1 MPIDR
6 PIFVLAPPRSGTSL
20 VYKTLCAHP
29 DVAYLSRGYKKYPE
43 FPLFA
48 EVLTRLRIVSSS
60 PKEARAIWNRYQD
73 RGNDTALAAEVT
85 PEIRDWYRRLVSRLV
100 ELRGKERFLAK
111 FPGHALRAPWI
122 DAIFPDC
129 VFLIVTRD
137 WRSVA
142 GSTVVMREKHAAEDA
157 GFWGIRVPGWKQIRK
172 QMGTAESAAH
182 VFRIVHET
190 METDTAG
197 FAGRVV
203 RVAYEDFCRDVAG
216 EMKRVTAAC
225 GLAWSAGFEASLP
238 EIRAGT
244 NSKWRRILDPAVVL
258 RIRAAEGATLA
269 RYEHPEVSAE
279 GGEEAPDRSPA
290 SSSRASL

>member
-20 VYKTLCAHP
+20 LYKTLCAHP
-29 DVAYLSRGYKKYPE
+29 DVAYLSRGYKKYPDH
-43 FPLFA
+43 PLFA
-48 EVLTRLRIVSSS
+48 EALTRLRIVSSG
-60 PKEARAIWNRYQD
+60 PKEARAVWKRFPD
-73 RGNDTALAAEVT
+73 RSTDIARASEVT

-111 FPGHALRAPWI
+111 FPGHSVRAPWI

-129 VFLIVTRD
+129 IFLIVTRD

-142 GSTVVMREKHAAEDA
+142 SSTVVMREKHAGEDA
-157 GFWGIRVPGWKQIRK
+157 GFWGIRVPGWQEMKK
-172 QMGTAESAAH
+172 NMGTAESAAH
-182 VFRIVHET
+182 VFRLVHET
-190 METDTAG
+190 IDADTAG

-203 RVAYEDFCRDVAG
+203 RIAYEDFCRDVAG

-225 GLAWSAGFEASLP
+225 GLPWSARFEASLP

-244 NSKWRRILDPAVVL
+244 TSKWRRILDPALVE
-258 RIRAAEGATLA
+258 RIRAAEGPALA
-269 RYEHPEVSAE
+269 RYEHPDVSAA
-279 GGEEAPDRSPA
+279 GEADSPDLSPA
-290 SSSRASL
+290 SSGRAPG